1 MIAGGESGPEA
12 REMKLEWARSL
23 RDQCAAAEV
32 PFFLK
37 QLGGFPDKR
46 GGEKAVLD
54 GVRYTGEIPA

>member
-1 MIAGGESGPEA
+1 MELA
-12 REMKLEWARSL
+12 WAADI
-23 RDQCAAAEV
+23 RDQCVAAGV

-54 GVRYTGEIPA
+54 GQRWHQMPPEPPRWVQNSI